1 MHLCGTRLSSCQEL
15 SRGEQLQLFFM
26 NVCFLC
32 FLIKIFF
39 MVREW
44 NEMLYQKSAAETALK
59 SVVLMCAA
67 LLELQ

>member
-1 MHLCGTRLSSCQEL
+1 
-15 SRGEQLQLFFM
+15 M

-44 NEMLYQKSAAETALK
+44 NEMLYQKAAAETTLK

>member
-1 MHLCGTRLSSCQEL
+1 
-15 SRGEQLQLFFM
+15 M